1 MQVDFGVVSEGKPY
15 FFTQFHKID
24 LDIWSHL
31 IDRERERER
40 ERERSIWIHVDFWVV
55 SEGKPYFFTQFHNI

>member
-40 ERERSIWIHVDFWVV
+40 EREIHLDPCGFLGCFRRKTLFLHTI
-55 SEGKPYFFTQFHNI
+55 S